1 MFENFY
7 NSKFS
12 SKNSETSLSH
22 HPRGCYKPFAEGMP
36 HFLSRT
42 LLTQVP
48 AESLKGMGFITTK
61 KEVYQHTSEFGGE
74 L

>member
-36 HFLSRT
+36 ISCPGHCSLKCQLSLSRVWG
-42 LLTQVP
+42 L
-48 AESLKGMGFITTK
+48 
-61 KEVYQHTSEFGGE
+61 
-74 L
+74 